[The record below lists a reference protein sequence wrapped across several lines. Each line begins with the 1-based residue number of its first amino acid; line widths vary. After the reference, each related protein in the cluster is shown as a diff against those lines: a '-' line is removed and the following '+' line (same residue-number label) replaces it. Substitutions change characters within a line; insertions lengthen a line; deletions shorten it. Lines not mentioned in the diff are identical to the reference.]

1 MTRTLGV
8 RSPCTQHNVSRQLLQ
23 WARETRFQHLMKGL
37 CRTSYAR
44 SGAGGGRASGVQ
56 ARGAGGGRPHAR
68 HRHPLLA
75 PFGCPIQTSN
85 PWVGAGYWWCR
96 PSTNPAAP
104 WASYRAIRLLTHRND
119 DPTRAVASACPL
131 PALNSQRQCQ
141 RRTVAAPGMARYWA
155 ASSSGVAPLSWLSC
169 GRRVVLLHRAQ
180 DAPCFGG
187 RERRHTPLPPGTCS
201 GCPAPPAPAPRRDT
215 SGCTS
220 LYSCAC
226 AGRGQESRLSQ

>member
-1 MTRTLGV
+1 MGERNALPAPNERV
-8 RSPCTQHNVSRQLLQ
+8 MPHI
-23 WARETRFQHLMKGL
+23 L
-37 CRTSYAR
+37 CSLWRRRWQGEWRASAGCWWWTPAR
-44 SGAGGGRASGVQ
+44 STPAPAP
-56 ARGAGGGRPHAR
+56 RPFR
-68 HRHPLLA
+68 V
-75 PFGCPIQTSN
+75 PIQTSN

-131 PALNSQRQCQ
+131 PALNSQRQCR
-141 RRTVAAPGMARYWA
+141 RRTVAAPGMARYRA

-180 DAPCFGG
+180 DTPCFGG
-187 RERRHTPLPPGTCS
+187 RERRHTPLSPGTCS